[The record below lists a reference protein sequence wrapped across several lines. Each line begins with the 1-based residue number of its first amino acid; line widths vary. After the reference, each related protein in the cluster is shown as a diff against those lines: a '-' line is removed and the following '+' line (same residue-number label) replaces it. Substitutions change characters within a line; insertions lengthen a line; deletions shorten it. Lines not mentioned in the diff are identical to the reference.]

1 MAGIKGLGI
10 RDQALFSGRVSL
22 KTLPTQG
29 NPINNNNN
37 NNNDKN
43 NSKSNNNN
51 SSNKDDNKG
60 FINVLFTQAS

>member
-37 NNNDKN
+37 NNDKN

>member
-1 MAGIKGLGI
+1 MAGIKRLGM
-10 RDQALFSGRVSL
+10 RGQALFSGRVSL

-37 NNNDKN
+37 NDKNN

>member
-37 NNNDKN
+37 NDKN